1 MSELSPFNISVAVLG
16 ALPFRGPLSKLLF
29 LSMVL
34 SIIVIPTRLSKGD
47 MRRGPRR
54 AVFSY
59 LIACVGYY
67 IALRFVI
74 PRV

>member
-1 MSELSPFNISVAVLG
+1 MSELSFVNVSVFMLG

-34 SIIVIPTRLSKGD
+34 AIIVIPTRLSKGD

-54 AVFSY
+54 AVFAY
-59 LIACVGYY
+59 LIACIGYY
-67 IALRFVI
+67 LVLRFII